1 MMIDLNH
8 GSGYRPPT
16 LASAINGLVD
26 TALLAER
33 AAQPP
38 RRYLGASSLGTACQR
53 ALQFDYTQTL
63 KDPDRDFGGGIL
75 RIFAAGHR
83 FEDLS
88 IQWLRA
94 AGFDLRTNRR
104 DGSQFGFTAVG
115 GRIQGHIDGVVVSAP
130 VGVGMAVPAL
140 WEHKA
145 LNRKSWQDTV
155 KRGVAVS
162 KPIYAGQIA
171 IYQAY
176 LDLPAPALFTAL
188 NKDTCELHHE
198 LVPFDPALA
207 QQLSDRALTILRAT
221 EAQELLPRLTTNRD
235 HPECRKCAWQER
247 CWRLS

>member
-1 MMIDLNH
+1 MIDLNH
-8 GSGYRPPT
+8 GSGYQPPT
-16 LASAINGLVD
+16 LAGTINALVD
-26 TALLAER
+26 RALVAER

-38 RRYLGASSLGTACQR
+38 RRYLGASSLGQACAR
-53 ALQFDYTQTL
+53 ALQFDYTQTPR
-63 KDPDRDFGGGIL
+63 DPDREFPGRSL

-83 FEDLS
+83 FEELS

-94 AGFDLRTNRR
+94 AGLDLRTNRR
-104 DGSQFGFTAVG
+104 DGGQFGFSAAN
-115 GRIQGHIDGVVVSAP
+115 GRIQGHIDGVIVAAP
-130 VGVGMAVPAL
+130 PGIGLTLPAL

-145 LNRKSWQDTV
+145 LNHKSWQDTV

-176 LDLPAPALFTAL
+176 LELPAPALFTAL

-207 QQLSDRALTILRAT
+207 QQLSDRALTILKAT

-235 HPECRKCAWQER
+235 HPECRKCAWQDR